1 MLISVITVVK
11 NDLTRLKKTISSLQ
25 EFYQND
31 NFEHIIIDGK
41 SKDNTSNFVNQLNV
55 SSKNLIYKSANDYG
69 IYDAMNKGVDL
80 SRGSFVLFLNA
91 GDELIIDKI
100 ALVNKL
106 KKFYRINIDVLCFPF
121 HHDFKGR
128 VIYRNVLQKNRDKLP
143 TSHQAMF
150 FSKEFI
156 KKNNYDLVYKISADF
171 DLYQKAKR
179 SKVFLLS
186 NFEPLCKV
194 ESEGVASANPYL
206 SYKEY
211 IKIIIFHYKGIRRVY
226 LIIKIFLKFC
236 IIRFLNLFIAKSFI
250 LKIREKFYY
259 MWLKNS

>member
-25 EFYQND
+25 EFYQNH

-41 SKDNTSNFVNQLNV
+41 SKDNTCHFVRQLKV

-69 IYDAMNKGVDL
+69 IYDAMNKGIDL
-80 SRGSFVLFLNA
+80 CRGSFVLFLNA

-100 ALVNKL
+100 ALINKL
-106 KKFYRINIDVLCFPF
+106 KEFYNVNIDVLCFPF

-128 VIYRNVLQKNRDKLP
+128 IIHRNAMQKNRDKLP

-171 DLYQKAKR
+171 DLYQKAER

-186 NFEPLCKV
+186 NSEPLCKV
-194 ESEGVASANPYL
+194 ESEGVASTNPYL
-206 SYKEY
+206 SYIEY
-211 IKIIIFHYKGIRRVY
+211 IKIVIFHYQGLTRLY
-226 LIIKIFLKFC
+226 LINKIFLKFC
-236 IIRFLNLFIAKSFI
+236 IIMFLNLFISKSFI

-259 MWLKNS
+259 M